1 MNNTSVYDKM
11 SSGENLVSDFLSSLG
26 IYWIFES
33 PVFVTDDKGRPR
45 VWTPDFYLPEFGIYI
60 EVMGP
65 YGNYEYRALV
75 YEKNRV
81 PVVFIDPY
89 NDQYWEHKIK
99 DAIWEIHNL
108 RYDMVKDITNK
119 FKDIIR

>member
-1 MNNTSVYDKM
+1 MHHTSVYDKM
-11 SSGENLVSDFLSSLG
+11 SSGENLVSDFLRSLG

-65 YGNYEYRALV
+65 YGNYEYRDFV
-75 YEKNRV
+75 YNKNHI

-89 NDQYWEHKIK
+89 NDQYWGHKVK
-99 DAIWEIHNL
+99 DAIWHIHNS
-108 RYDMVKDITNK
+108 RYTMVQEITKK
-119 FKDIIR
+119 FKEVVG